1 MVDQVGFFW
10 PMGAYHRCKGIDDD
24 MRLVEMIRAF
34 ARMHALVIEVI
45 CVSRVLERI
54 QALVIEV
61 QQTYLSGI
69 SDDTMV
75 S

>member
-1 MVDQVGFFW
+1 
-10 PMGAYHRCKGIDDD
+10 
-24 MRLVEMIRAF
+24 MRMQ
-34 ARMHALVIEVI
+34 ALEIEVTF
-45 CVSRVLERI
+45 VSRVLARI

-69 SDDTMV
+69 GEDTMV

>member
-1 MVDQVGFFW
+1 MHSGD
-10 PMGAYHRCKGIDDD
+10 A
-24 MRLVEMIRAF
+24 RALT
-34 ARMHALVIEVI
+34 RMQALVIKVT

-61 QQTYLSGI
+61 QGIYLSGI
-69 SDDTMV
+69 GEDTMV